1 MLSGCYESQLQ
12 SQFRYFKQMKTNEL
26 ICVKCIIIIIIIFFI
41 FFYRAWHLQE
51 NFTFMHMILL
61 CFCNFFFFYMYHVN
75 TLVYQ
80 YGLSRFISMVYQE
93 LSMIYHSV
101 PWYISKCHG
110 FTIWNLHCVPQQ
122 NFSLTV
128 SRNHMIHWHIPHH
141 KNHLS

>member
-1 MLSGCYESQLQ
+1 MRVNCKANSDILSKW
-12 SQFRYFKQMKTNEL
+12 KQMNKYVWSVL
-26 ICVKCIIIIIIIFFI
+26 LLLLLFFFI
-41 FFYRAWHLQE
+41 LFFFTEHDIYRKILHLCIWYYYV
-51 NFTFMHMILL
+51 FV
-61 CFCNFFFFYMYHVN
+61 FFFFYMYHVN